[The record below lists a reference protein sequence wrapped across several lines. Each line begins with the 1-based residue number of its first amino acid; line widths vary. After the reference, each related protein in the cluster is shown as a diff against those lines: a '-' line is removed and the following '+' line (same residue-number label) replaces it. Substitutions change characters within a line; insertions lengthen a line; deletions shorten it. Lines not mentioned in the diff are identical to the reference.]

1 MSFSYWK
8 LEADPAI
15 PAIIESDMEIKFI
28 ARYQPKAGNTRKE
41 YEDAV
46 WPPRP
51 FYEGKSDTFRCAVA
65 DGATES
71 AFSQL
76 WARILV
82 RHFCDRP
89 LPVTRQTPAQFI
101 DEIEKEHAQI
111 WSKYVF
117 SQPLKWFAIEKASRG
132 SFASLTGIELRQNAD
147 DESRGG
153 KWEAVTIGDS
163 CLFQIRND
171 QLITKIPISD
181 PNDFGYH
188 PQLLSTDPAKN
199 KVLQNNA
206 TKLSATGNWQVGDQF
221 LLMTDALAHWFLSA
235 HESKKQPWRELTDNS
250 VSQEIFEQW
259 IEQIRKSQQ
268 LRNDDVTAV
277 SVLILDN

>member
-1 MSFSYWK
+1 
-8 LEADPAI
+8 
-15 PAIIESDMEIKFI
+15 MEIKYI
-28 ARYQPKAGNTRKE
+28 ARCQPKAGSRKRE

-51 FYEGKSDTFRCAVA
+51 SYGTKTGIFRCAIA

-76 WARILV
+76 WAKILV
-82 RHFCDRP
+82 RHFCERHSS
-89 LPVTRQTPAQFI
+89 VTRQSPDQFI
-101 DEIEKEHAQI
+101 DEIEAEHSQV
-111 WSKYVF
+111 WSKHVF
-117 SQPLKWFAIEKASRG
+117 NQPLEWFAIEKVSRG

-153 KWEAVTIGDS
+153 NWEAVTIGDS
-163 CLFQIRND
+163 CLFQIRDD

-199 KVLQNNA
+199 EVLRNNV
-206 TKLSATGNWQVGDQF
+206 TKLAAKGNWQTGDQF
-221 LLMTDALAHWFLSA
+221 LLITDALAHWFLSA
-235 HESKKQPWRELTDNS
+235 DKSEKQPWLELTDNLA
-250 VSQEIFEQW
+250 SQKTFEQW
-259 IEQIRKSQQ
+259 IEQIRKTEQ

-277 SVLILDN
+277 SILVFDN